1 MSITTI
7 DANLFRTMIQAGYN
21 QLHQHAEYVNKLN
34 VFPVPDGDTGTNM
47 NLTMESGAKAVAD
60 ATFDHVGQL
69 GQSLAKGLLMG
80 ARGNSGVILSQ
91 LFRGFSK
98 KIEAEETLTAQSLA
112 AAFTHGIEVAY
123 KAVMKPV
130 EGTILTVARE
140 AAKAGEAAAETT
152 DDCAVVMEAVVDNAR
167 IALEHTPEQLP
178 VLKEVGVVDSGGQG
192 LLYVYEGFLAG
203 LTGKEIV
210 GTNFDAKVREMDS
223 FDQEVNIEHKQDLV
237 TEDIKYGYCTEIMV
251 SLGDGPTVEEEFDY
265 DIFRNFLNEIGDSL
279 LVVADDEIVKVHVHT
294 EEPGTVLNY
303 GLKFGAL
310 IKVKVDNMR
319 KQNEEAAAK
328 REEEI
333 KAANQPRVPYGVITV
348 AAGDGVADLFRGLGA
363 NGVISGGQTMNPST
377 EDILK
382 AIDQVNAEQV
392 IILPNNKNIFMAA
405 EQAAEVSEIPTV
417 VIPTRTISQG
427 LSSMLGFDEQS
438 TLEENK
444 EQMMND
450 MNNVKSGQVTVS
462 IRDTEIDGLKIHK
475 DDFIGMIDNKIVVDS
490 PSRFNAV
497 LETLKQ
503 MIDEDS
509 EIVTIII
516 GEDGNQREADQLAEA
531 VEEIDDAIDVEI
543 HQGGQPVYPY
553 LFSVE

>member
-427 LSSMLGFDEQS
+427 LSAMLGFDEQS

-462 IRDTEIDGLKIHK
+462 IRNTEIDGLKIHK

>member
-427 LSSMLGFDEQS
+427 LSAMLGFDEQS

>member
-265 DIFRNFLNEIGDSL
+265 DTFRNFLNEIGDSL

-427 LSSMLGFDEQS
+427 LSAMLGFDEQS
-438 TLEENK
+438 TLEDNK

>member
-7 DANLFRTMIQAGYN
+7 DANLFRAMIQAGYN
-21 QLHQHAEYVNKLN
+21 QLHQNAEHVNKLN

-47 NLTMESGAKAVAD
+47 NLTMESGAKAVSD
-60 ATFDHVGQL
+60 SPSDHVGEL
-69 GQSLAKGLLMG
+69 GGALAKGLLMG

-98 KIEAEETLTAQSLA
+98 QIEAHETLDAKTLA
-112 AAFTHGIEVAY
+112 AAFTHGVEVAY

-140 AAKAGEAAAETT
+140 AAKAGEAAAETS
-152 DDCAVVMEAVVDNAR
+152 DDCQAVMEAIVKQGQV
-167 IALEHTPEQLP
+167 ALDYTPEQLP

-192 LLYVYEGFLAG
+192 LLFIYEGFLAG
-203 LTGKEIV
+203 LTGKEI
-210 GTNFDAKVREMDS
+210 GGFTNQVKELDN
-223 FDQEVNIEHKQDLV
+223 FDQEVNIEHKQEIV
-237 TEDIKYGYCTEIMV
+237 EDIKYGYCTEIMV
-251 SLGDGPTVEEEFDY
+251 SLGDGPTVEEKFDY
-265 DIFRNFLNEIGDSL
+265 ETFRNYLNELGDSL

-303 GLKFGAL
+303 GLKFGSL

-328 REEEI
+328 RSQELE
-333 KAANQPRVPYGVITV
+333 KKPRVPYGVITV
-348 AAGDGVADLFRGLGA
+348 AAGEGVAELFRSMGA

-382 AIDQVNAEQV
+382 AIEDVNADNV

-405 EQAAEVSEIPTV
+405 EQAAEVSDIPAV

-427 LSSMLGFDEQS
+427 LAAMLGFSDQS
-438 TLEENK
+438 TLDENK
-444 EQMMND
+444 AQMMSD
-450 MNNVKSGQVTVS
+450 MENVKSGQVTVS
-462 IRDTEIDGLKIHK
+462 IRDTELDGLAIHEN
-475 DDFIGMIDNKIVVDS
+475 DYIGMIDNQIVIDN
-490 PSRFNAV
+490 PNRKEAV
-497 LETLKQ
+497 LETLTK
-503 MIDEDS
+503 MLDEDS

-516 GEDGNQREADQLAEA
+516 GEEGSNKEAEEIALAL
-531 VEEIDDAIDVEI
+531 EEIDDELEIEI
-543 HQGGQPVYPY
+543 HDGGQPVYPY